1 MIQTEAKVE
10 GMLGSVYPTAQRQIR
25 SRKTFWERLDTSISG
40 NPNFSNYNRQ
50 IQKDEEKILAEK
62 LKEEQRQ
69 NELKRKQLEI
79 VIPKT
84 VIFDDIVIPKIV
96 IPEKAVVSS
105 SALIPLGILA
115 FLLINSRNNKK

>member
-1 MIQTEAKVE
+1 MRKKNRNNALRMKRSLQKTLQKTGEALKATEKRRLE
-10 GMLGSVYPTAQRQIR
+10 AQ
-25 SRKTFWERLDTSISG
+25 
-40 NPNFSNYNRQ
+40 
-50 IQKDEEKILAEK
+50 K